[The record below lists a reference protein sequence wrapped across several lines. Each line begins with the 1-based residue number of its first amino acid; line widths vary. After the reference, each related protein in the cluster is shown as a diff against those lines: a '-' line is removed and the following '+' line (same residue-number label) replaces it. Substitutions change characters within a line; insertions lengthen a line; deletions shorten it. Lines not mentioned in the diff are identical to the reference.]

1 MKIKI
6 VAVGKVKEK
15 FFLQAIEEYLKRCSR
30 FARTEVR
37 EVPETLFKGVPN
49 SAETET
55 ILKQEGRLLL
65 ENAEGFVVA
74 MDTAGKML
82 SSTEMAETV
91 KRAMQTHST
100 FTFLIGGSYG
110 LSEEARQRAD
120 VRWSLGAVTL
130 PHQLARVVT
139 AEQIYRIL
147 AINNNVGYHK

>member
-37 EVPETLFKGVPN
+37 EVSETLFKGVPN

-110 LSEEARQRAD
+110 LSEEVRQRAD